1 MLINFGVE
9 VYELLAEAI
18 AADEIHKNRDKAEDK
33 LAFVAEC
40 MARRHGGTF
49 PDHATL
55 VLPDDFA
62 ERPELTEIL
71 VNYTGG
77 QPVRFSE
84 TRISPEI
91 IHQVNLRY
99 TRNQ

>member
-33 LAFVAEC
+33 LAFIAEC
-40 MARRHGGTF
+40 VSRLHGGMF

-62 ERPELTEIL
+62 ERPELIELL

-77 QPVRFSE
+77 QTVRFKE
-84 TRISPEI
+84 TRISAEI
-91 IHQVNLRY
+91 IQNVNARY
-99 TRNQ
+99 TRNR